1 MGIIYKYTN
10 LVNGKVY
17 IGQTIQELK
26 ERHSKH
32 ISVAFGKENGHGYN
46 YLIHKAFRKYGVD
59 NFSLEVIDK
68 VDNTLLN
75 EKERE
80 YIALYNSYEKGYNMT
95 PGGESKAEDFP
106 LSAEEK
112 EVISKLFEDGVAIKK
127 IAEQTSHH
135 YRKIKRTLIEEL
147 GYSETDIEN
156 RYLASKGK
164 ATRSAVYAL
173 DTNKEVVSSYSSI
186 KEASQFLGISTAWLS
201 KIVNSQQKFYKDKY
215 WVKKMDLEKF
225 LEDA

>member
-10 LVNGKVY
+10 LINGKVY

-32 ISVAFGKENGHGYN
+32 VSVAFGKETGHGYN
-46 YLIHKAFRKYGVD
+46 YLIHKAFRKYGID
-59 NFSLEVIDK
+59 NFTLEIIDK
-68 VDNTLLN
+68 VDNALLN

-80 YIALYNSYEKGYNMT
+80 YIALYNSYERGYNMT
-95 PGGESKAEDFP
+95 PGGESKTEDFP
-106 LSAEEK
+106 LSDEEK
-112 EVISKLFEDGVAIKK
+112 KIISELFEDGLAIKK
-127 IAEQTSHH
+127 IAERTGHH
-135 YRKIKRTLIEEL
+135 YRKIKRVLLEEL
-147 GYSETDIEN
+147 GYSEADIEN

-164 ATRSAVYAL
+164 ATRSMVYAL
-173 DTNKEVVSSYSSI
+173 DTNKDIISSYNSI

-215 WVKKMDLEKF
+215 WVKKIDLEKF
-225 LEDA
+225 LEDV